1 MSFPGALLSPAC
13 LFLTYRRHL
22 LPPWRP
28 SLSWQQIIVLS
39 QTVGKWWLQVGGW
52 GVRGSCTCAFELCVS
67 LLGCGMHAPPW
78 VASSSVAGGVILPQD
93 VLFTFSFLQQLSV
106 LVSSFVP
113 GWGQICGT
121 KRALKHQFAL
131 KGSYCAQE
139 GTLPF
144 MANFPFVKLQIILV
158 KIVKNL
164 LPRGQVKD
172 WNNRCDSWKK

>member
-1 MSFPGALLSPAC
+1 MPA
-13 LFLTYRRHL
+13 
-22 LPPWRP
+22 
-28 SLSWQQIIVLS
+28 
-39 QTVGKWWLQVGGW
+39 
-52 GVRGSCTCAFELCVS
+52 
-67 LLGCGMHAPPW
+67 
-78 VASSSVAGGVILPQD
+78 D

-113 GWGQICGT
+113 VEVRFVGT

-144 MANFPFVKLQIILV
+144 MANFSFVKCQIILV

-172 WNNRCDSWKK
+172 